1 MAGAMSLREKA
12 VLAGLGVFVLYALT
26 VVYFIFAG
34 RAQWTAAA
42 KKYNDAKA
50 KYERER
56 RVISERALWDR
67 RYEEEASLIPVVDD
81 GKGAD
86 TAWMRV
92 IGDIA
97 STNFLFVSTLKASG
111 EREMED
117 MKQTTVDMTWNG
129 AFESLVKFMWEIEN
143 TDRGKFDIQSLS
155 FSQGKAKGY
164 LSGNMTLNCIF
175 KRK

>member
-12 VLAGLGVFVLYALT
+12 VFAGLGVFALYALT
-26 VVYFIFAG
+26 VAYFFLAG

-42 KKYNDAKA
+42 D
-50 KYERER
+50 KYERAKATCER
-56 RVISERALWDR
+56 ERKVISERSLWDQ
-67 RYEEEASLIPVVDD
+67 RYEEEASRIPVVDD

-92 IGDIA
+92 IGDMA
-97 STNFLFVSTLKASG
+97 SSNFLFTSTLKAAG
-111 EREMED
+111 ETDMDD
-117 MKQTTVDMTWNG
+117 MKQTTVDIAWSG

-143 TDRGKFDIQSLS
+143 TDKGKFDITFLS